1 MIENARKKLFKYIYK
16 FSNSLITVINTNVQ
30 QKNILTWRMSRVYHM
45 VETNLLLILII
56 IQKQLKEIVFYGAS
70 IKI

>member
-1 MIENARKKLFKYIYK
+1 
-16 FSNSLITVINTNVQ
+16 
-30 QKNILTWRMSRVYHM
+30 M